1 MEHFFRSKKT
11 FAVSLVALMSFSSA
25 QFSLSAT
32 PQVRGQWAGTMGEST
47 LRRFLSAGGDM
58 GEVVNRVVSYQTANR
73 VWQLQQGRPDAPAPS
88 QMRSRTDSWA
98 AQNDSLIPIAAD
110 MERPLFF
117 RVMARAA
124 GREEDGLIRSR
135 SDRLDL
141 ALLYAP
147 TSGSYLAAGLSA
159 EESSSDV
166 LYADG
171 RARGQTFGPRFDAG
185 LVINS
190 TWAVGVRYD
199 YLVYKGESE
208 VNVRTPA
215 GRLNIA
221 RDSRY
226 TRQYLQAG
234 LMARITPAQL
244 PWLPEGGA
252 LRWSNGL
259 QIIQNHYEPGINS
272 IGQQT
277 TEPFGRTEKLSLVR
291 TGLNY
296 TQNIT
301 QDGRWSVFGEVGLD
315 YEFDTN
321 MSFPIDDR
329 SSVVYSAA
337 LVRQIARG
345 KRVQILVDR
354 FQHINDDRSRNS
366 VTLIG
371 VIDF

>member
-1 MEHFFRSKKT
+1 MEQLLRSKKA
-11 FAVSLVALMSFSSA
+11 FAVSLVALMSFSAAESA
-25 QFSLSAT
+25 LSAT

-58 GEVVNRVVSYQTANR
+58 GEVINRVVSYQTANR
-73 VWQLQQGRPDAPAPS
+73 VWQLQQGRPNAPAPS

-124 GREEDGLIRSR
+124 GREEGELIRSR

-147 TSGSYLAAGLSA
+147 TRGSYLAAGLSA

-215 GRLNIA
+215 GRLNVA
-221 RDSRY
+221 RDTRY

-259 QIIQNHYEPGINS
+259 QIMQNHYEPDINS

-277 TEPFGRTEKLSLVR
+277 TEPFGRTEKLSVVR

-301 QDGRWSVFGEVGLD
+301 QNGLWSAFGEVGLD
-315 YEFDTN
+315 YEVDTN
-321 MSFPIDDR
+321 MSFPINDR
-329 SSVVYSAA
+329 SAVVYSAA

-354 FQHINDDRSRNS
+354 FQHFNDDRSRNS